1 MLGEVVIMMQYFFD
15 TVETIPDG
23 QGFALFGVTHLAS
36 LGLFV
41 VLAAAACL
49 WYRRQSAARRKNTLR
64 LLAALLLLDELF
76 KHACLLIGG
85 NWMVDYLPLHLC
97 SINIFL
103 IAVYVFRP
111 SHALANFLYAACLPG
126 ALAAL
131 LTPTWQ
137 TLPVGNFM
145 YLHSTSVHYL
155 LALFPL
161 LLLTSGELRR
171 DWRTI
176 PKSLALLCALAV
188 PIGIL
193 DAALGVNFMFL
204 NWAPEGT
211 PLVWFET
218 HWGSHLLGFP
228 VLLTAVLAVM
238 YVPLPERKVR
248 AVR

>member
-1 MLGEVVIMMQYFFD
+1 MQYFFD
-15 TVETIPDG
+15 TVETIPAG
-23 QGFALFGVTHLAS
+23 QGFALFGATHLAS

-41 VLAAAACL
+41 LLAAAACL
-49 WYRRQSAARRKNTLR
+49 WYRRQGAARRKNVRR
-64 LLAALLLLDELF
+64 LVAVLLVLDELF
-76 KHACLLIGG
+76 KHACLLLGG
-85 NWMVDYLPLHLC
+85 NWLVDYLPLHLC

-103 IAVYVFRP
+103 IVWYVFRP
-111 SHALANFLYAACLPG
+111 SHALGNFLYAACLPG

-137 TLPVGNFM
+137 TLPIGNFM

-171 DWRTI
+171 DWRTVG
-176 PKSLALLCALAV
+176 KSLALLCALAV

-193 DAALGVNFMFL
+193 DHLLDVNFMFL
-204 NWAPEGT
+204 NWPPEGT
-211 PLVWFET
+211 PLVWFEE

-238 YVPLPERKVR
+238 YVPLPKKRTQVCG
-248 AVR
+248 